1 MFSLRMSDSVED
13 FARSVFSGSPGAP
26 GSMSLDIDV
35 ESPSEYFEVLLMVMT
50 YGMKQWYGQRINI
63 SDVSADHM
71 ILLQQY
77 FLSFG
82 VVLHVD
88 KKDEPHIYTIDNKA
102 YLQKDSLQDMTFT
115 VAAHGSLFTVRFSL
129 APGKAPRWV

>member
-1 MFSLRMSDSVED
+1 MDSSVED
-13 FARSVFSGSPGAP
+13 FAKQVFDGSPGNP

-35 ESPSEYFEVLLMVMT
+35 ETPSEFFEVLLIIMT
-50 YGMKQWYGQRINI
+50 YGMKKWYGERINI

-71 ILLQQY
+71 ILLQKY

-88 KKDEPHIYTIDNKA
+88 KKDEPAVYVLNNKA
-102 YLQKDSLQDMTFT
+102 YLEQDSLDKMTFT
-115 VAAHGSLFTVRFSL
+115 VATGGSLFTVRFTF
-129 APGKAPRWV
+129 APGAAPKWI